1 MAQSELKAVAVNVG
15 NPKDLPVGT
24 LTMCLFGMTLDELA
38 AEIALNKGGK
48 WNDVYT

>member
-1 MAQSELKAVAVNVG
+1 MAKSELKAVAVNVG

-24 LTMCLFGMTLDELA
+24 LKMYLFGMTLDELA

>member
-1 MAQSELKAVAVNVG
+1 MAKSELKAVAV
-15 NPKDLPVGT
+15 
-24 LTMCLFGMTLDELA
+24 TMCLFGMTLDELA